1 MLILYGS
8 ETGTAQDVAEGIW
21 RTSKRYGFTG
31 TVQPM
36 DDYDISKLI
45 YEPLIVFVCSTTG
58 QGDPPENMRNFWR
71 FLLRKSLP
79 KNSLSNSWVAV
90 LGLGDSS
97 YAKFNFSAK
106 KLSKRLVSLG
116 AKLLIDTGL
125 CDDQHDL
132 GLYAELIPWTE
143 KLWNTLQP
151 LYPHLKLIKESGD
164 SSLLLKWEAVPRDG
178 NPEELS
184 FLPGEPNERYWC
196 EVSNNVRITDKNH
209 FQDVRLI
216 TFVPDNES
224 IQYSPGSVAYIRPTN
239 QQSSVEKLISIIGE
253 QCPKVFD
260 LKSINLPLPEML
272 EGKILSLKDV
282 ATVYWD
288 INAVPRRYVFEVL
301 AKITTSELEKDKLE
315 EFLMPS
321 GLDEMYSYCNRPR
334 RTTLEVLQDFP
345 VAASNLQ
352 LDHLFEIFQPIRAR
366 AYSIAS
372 SIEYDGPV
380 IKLLVA
386 IVQYKTR
393 LSVPR
398 QGLASTWLSTVT
410 GRVCVA
416 VKPPSLK
423 FPERG
428 SVIMVGPGTGIAP
441 FRSFISKRVAQVHHG
456 EGDIPKEWLVVI
468 FGSRYKNADFH
479 FGNEFE
485 KWEKTNDIT
494 LITAFS
500 RDQPE
505 KIYVQ
510 HKIVSEGPFLF
521 QRIHSDDCF
530 IFVAGSSNNMPIAV
544 KDAFMDIIATEG
556 GFTKEEAKTYI
567 GRMEASG
574 RYQEET

>member
-1 MLILYGS
+1 M
-8 ETGTAQDVAEGIW
+8 
-21 RTSKRYGFTG
+21 
-31 TVQPM
+31 
-36 DDYDISKLI
+36 
-45 YEPLIVFVCSTTG
+45 
-58 QGDPPENMRNFWR
+58 
-71 FLLRKSLP
+71 
-79 KNSLSNSWVAV
+79 
-90 LGLGDSS
+90 
-97 YAKFNFSAK
+97 
-106 KLSKRLVSLG
+106 
-116 AKLLIDTGL
+116 
-125 CDDQHDL
+125 
-132 GLYAELIPWTE
+132 
-143 KLWNTLQP
+143 
-151 LYPHLKLIKESGD
+151 
-164 SSLLLKWEAVPRDG
+164 
-178 NPEELS
+178 
-184 FLPGEPNERYWC
+184 
-196 EVSNNVRITDKNH
+196 
-209 FQDVRLI
+209 
-216 TFVPDNES
+216 
-224 IQYSPGSVAYIRPTN
+224 
-239 QQSSVEKLISIIGE
+239 
-253 QCPKVFD
+253 
-260 LKSINLPLPEML
+260 
-272 EGKILSLKDV
+272 
-282 ATVYWD
+282 
-288 INAVPRRYVFEVL
+288 
-301 AKITTSELEKDKLE
+301 
-315 EFLMPS
+315 
-321 GLDEMYSYCNRPR
+321 
-334 RTTLEVLQDFP
+334 LQDFP

-574 RYQEET
+574 RYQEETWS